1 MLEKLFPDIY
11 IKSIAELPIEELKKR
26 GIKALVFDIDNT
38 ISPYDV
44 AEPDDDALAVLDK
57 LKEEGFKICLLSNNK
72 EQRIKLFNKKIGAYA
87 YWEAGKPGVKKLRE
101 AMDEMGTDSKST
113 AMVGDQVFTDMWCGH
128 NAGLLSIMTAPICER
143 DQLIT
148 KVKRP
153 LERFVMSIYFKKRG
167 KK

>member
-57 LKEEGFKICLLSNNK
+57 LKNEGFKICLLSNNK
-72 EQRIKLFNKKIGAYA
+72 EQRICLLYTS
-87 YWEAGKPGVKKLRE
+87 KPMFPWK
-101 AMDEMGTDSKST
+101 AMS
-113 AMVGDQVFTDMWCGH
+113 F
-128 NAGLLSIMTAPICER
+128 PIL
-143 DQLIT
+143 QHSLWII
-148 KVKRP
+148 
-153 LERFVMSIYFKKRG
+153 L
-167 KK
+167 

>member
-44 AEPDDDALAVLDK
+44 AEPDDDALALLDK
-57 LKEEGFKICLLSNNK
+57 LKDEGFKICLLSNNK

-87 YWEAGKPGVKKLRE
+87 YW
-101 AMDEMGTDSKST
+101 
-113 AMVGDQVFTDMWCGH
+113 DQVFTDMWCGH

-153 LERFVMSIYFKKRG
+153 LEKFVMSIYFKKRG